1 MSTIRTNFIEPFLV
15 IRQSVAPLK
24 LSRWQFTKL
33 LLKTFVGGL
42 SKGAMIVLA
51 ALSLMLIIYLFSS
64 PEKGR
69 VRLPRELPV
78 VKANDSHFENIL
90 KEARLKVRGDFPAL
104 CVQARASN

>member
-1 MSTIRTNFIEPFLV
+1 MV

-33 LLKTFVGGL
+33 LLKTLVSGL
-42 SKGAMIVLA
+42 SKGTII
-51 ALSLMLIIYLFSS
+51 ALTVSTLLLIIYLCS
-64 PEKGR
+64 PYSKGK

-90 KEARLKVRGDFPAL
+90 KEARLKVRGGAHNL
-104 CVQARASN
+104 CLQSFSN